1 MRKPITILIALAL
14 AAAFPCGA
22 PAAGTGPLSADA
34 ELASGDWTALAK
46 RYPMPYF
53 FSSDGD
59 AKDAPSPEVLATWW
73 DVLGDETLS
82 EEVFGPLGLVVIARD
97 AEEMTAVAAALH
109 GQLTCTLHLDAAD
122 SDLARRLLPILERK
136 AGRILA
142 NGFPTGVEVADAMVH
157 GGPYPASTNFGATSV
172 GTLSIRRFLRPVCY
186 QNLPQDILPS
196 DLL

>member
-82 EEVFGPLGLVVIARD
+82 QLIRW
-97 AEEMTAVAAALH
+97 ALE
-109 GQLTCTLHLDAAD
+109 GNR
-122 SDLARRLLPILERK
+122 DLAASRARFREARARL
-136 AGRILA
+136 
-142 NGFPTGVEVADAMVH
+142 FPFPFISAMI
-157 GGPYPASTNFGATSV
+157 
-172 GTLSIRRFLRPVCY
+172 GTPLR
-186 QNLPQDILPS
+186 
-196 DLL
+196 